1 MKIAFLASECAPYL
15 KTGGLGDVVQA
26 LPEALSKLPKVE
38 VSVFL
43 PYYSRI
49 KYSCQWK
56 TDFLGYFD
64 VQLAWR
70 REYVGIFR
78 LKTRKKKLQVYFL
91 DNEQYFNRP
100 SAYGYPDDGER
111 FAYFSRACLES
122 LRYLGM
128 QPDIVHCHDW
138 QTALVPML
146 LNMQYRGDFPNMRSI
161 LTIHNIEYQGKCG
174 LDFNRDVLG
183 APPQCDEILRF
194 DDCQNFLKAG
204 IVMADRVG
212 TVSKTYAEELRYPYY
227 AHGLSEILA
236 SRGEAFSGIVNGIN
250 MALFDP
256 EKNPNLAE
264 HYSIKTM
271 REGKTANKLALQ
283 QRLGL
288 PEDKDTALLVMVTR
302 LAGHKGI
309 DLLCYIAE
317 RLLQRRVQLAVLGT
331 GEEKYEWFLSGLQY
345 RFPQQVAA
353 HLVFDADL
361 ADLAYA
367 AADLYLMPSKAEP
380 CGLSQL
386 IAMRYGTV
394 PVVNATGGLRDTVT
408 PYDPTTGA
416 GRGFTFQS
424 YNADDFLASIDR
436 ALALYYD
443 APEQFAAL
451 AQQDMLVDSSWTLPA
466 REYMQLYQ
474 SVCGG

>member
-49 KYSCQWK
+49 KYSGQWK

-204 IVMADRVG
+204 IVTADRVG

-466 REYMQLYQ
+466 KEYMQLYQ